1 VESLI
6 FILQIL
12 LKWLFLCFAI
22 MATTTGILLKV
33 NVDPQVTRLATDLQA
48 NGVGQFLIY
57 FFIIC
62 AVIAQVGDVGL
73 SWYKSWKEL
82 ST

>member
-22 MATTTGILLKV
+22 MAMATLILLRV
-33 NVDPQVTRLATDLQA
+33 NVDPQVTRLAIDLQA
-48 NGVGQFLIY
+48 NGVGQFLLY

-62 AVIAQVGDVGL
+62 AVIAQVGDVAL
-73 SWYKSWKEL
+73 SWYQSWKGL
-82 ST
+82 TT